1 MSLEMQEGH
10 AQCAIY
16 SAPAQ
21 AGAHIHSALFKAMQL
36 LRTPCCCEAS
46 AAPADWLA
54 GLGQQAV
61 PVKPFNPV
69 RPSNQ
74 QRPQNLELMAEQ
86 LRILRLPRSS
96 ILFSMLLF

>member
-1 MSLEMQEGH
+1 MRS
-10 AQCAIY
+10 APY

-21 AGAHIHSALFKAMQL
+21 AGAHIHSPLFKAMQL

-46 AAPADWLA
+46 AAPAVPAWPV
-54 GLGQQAV
+54 LGQHSV
-61 PVKPFNPV
+61 PVKPVNPV
-69 RPSNQ
+69 RPSNH
-74 QRPQNLELMAEQ
+74 QRPQNIELMAEQ